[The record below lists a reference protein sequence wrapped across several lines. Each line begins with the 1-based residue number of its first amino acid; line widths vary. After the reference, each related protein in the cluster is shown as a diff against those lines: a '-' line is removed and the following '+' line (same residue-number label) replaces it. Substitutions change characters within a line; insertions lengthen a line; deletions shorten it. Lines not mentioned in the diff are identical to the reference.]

1 MIKLGSHVSNNGD
14 LMLLGSAH
22 EALSYGANCFM
33 VYLGAPQTTL
43 RKDISLYRANE
54 MRDEISKY
62 NINIEDV
69 IIHAPYIVN
78 LAQPDEEKRKF
89 AVDFLT
95 QELKRMKYVG
105 CKYMVVHP
113 GAHMKEGIELGAERI
128 AKSFKEILLNTQ
140 GDDTY
145 IAIETMAG
153 KGSECC
159 SSFNEIKKIMDLCG
173 ELSNRLVV
181 CFDTCHTH
189 DAGYDFIK
197 DYEGVINEFD
207 KIVGL
212 DKIKVIHLN
221 DSKNPIGSHKDRHE
235 NIGFGDI
242 GFDVLSKFVFDKRF
256 NNIPII
262 LETPYV
268 KSGNDS
274 YPPYKYEIEMIRN
287 KKFNSDLINDIII
300 NKGK

>member
-1 MIKLGSHVSNNGD
+1 MMKIGSHVSNNGD
-14 LMLLGSAH
+14 LMLLGSVR
-22 EALSYGANCFM
+22 EAKSYGANCFM
-33 VYLGAPQTTL
+33 VYLGAPQSTQ
-43 RKDISLYRANE
+43 RKDIST
-54 MRDEISKY
+54 Y
-62 NINIEDV
+62 NIPLMLKELDNINLEDV

-89 AVDFLT
+89 GVSFIT
-95 QELKRMKYVG
+95 QELMRMKAVG

-113 GAHMKEGIELGAERI
+113 GAHMKEGIELGIERI
-128 AKSFKEILLNTQ
+128 AKSFNEILENTKD
-140 GDDTY
+140 DDTY

-159 SSFNEIKKIMDLCG
+159 SRFDEIKKIIDLCPNY
-173 ELSNRLVV
+173 SHRLVV

-189 DAGYDFIK
+189 DAGYDFMT
-197 DYEGVINEFD
+197 DYDGVINEFD
-207 KIVGL
+207 KIIGL

-221 DSKNPIGSHKDRHE
+221 DSKNEIGCHKDRHE

-242 GFDVLSKFVFDKRF
+242 GFDTLMKFVYDKRF
-256 NNIPII
+256 ENIPII

-268 KSGNDS
+268 KNGNES

-287 KKFNSDLINDIII
+287 NKFDPDLINKIIQ
-300 NKGK
+300 NKGE

>member
-1 MIKLGSHVSNNGD
+1 MMKIGSHVSNNGD
-14 LMLLGSAH
+14 LMLLGSVQ
-22 EALSYGANCFM
+22 EAVSYKANCFM

-43 RKDISLYRANE
+43 RKDISLYRVKE
-54 MRDEISKY
+54 MQEELKKN
-62 NINIEDV
+62 NIDINDV

-78 LAQPDEEKRKF
+78 LASPDEEKRQF
-89 AVDFLT
+89 GVDFLT
-95 QELKRMKYVG
+95 AELKRMKYVG

-113 GAHMKEGIELGAERI
+113 GAHMKEGIEIGLERI
-128 AKSFKEILLNTQ
+128 AKSFCEILKNTD

-159 SSFNEIKKIMDLCG
+159 TNFSEIKKLMDLCG
-173 ELSNRLVV
+173 KYSNRLVV

-189 DAGYDFIK
+189 DAGYDFIT
-197 DYEGVINEFD
+197 DYEGVIKEFD
-207 KIVGL
+207 SIIGL
-212 DKIKVIHLN
+212 DKLKVIHLN
-221 DSKNPIGSHKDRHE
+221 DSKNEIGSHKDRHE

-242 GFDVLSKFVFDKRF
+242 KFDALMKFVYDERF
-256 NNIPII
+256 KDVPII

-268 KSGNDS
+268 KDGNDS

-287 KKFNSDLINDIII
+287 NKFDPELIDKIIA
-300 NKGK
+300 NRGM